1 MAVCEYCKATILK
14 DAESVRDIGKMS
26 AVLED
31 YSPIQIGTSGVYG
44 SQGFTVIGRIQLK
57 YPAGMWNEWYVMFD
71 DGRNAWL
78 GDASGQYMLTIEKQ
92 VEGELPSAV
101 LLAPSREFAIDG
113 KRYTVA
119 DVRTAQCIG
128 GQGELP
134 FRVGEG
140 WQARLADMRSGT
152 SFLTLDYSES
162 ERPIVYSGQAVTL
175 ENLKCQLLRDDEQ
188 IKESAGRY
196 RGKASPL
203 DCPSCG
209 SSVSFIPGATTHIV
223 CPSCRAQLD
232 TTGSVAE
239 VIAAGR
245 AMEQIHTTLELGAKA
260 TVSGKQYDLIGV
272 MSRRDDEGEGWT
284 EYLMYNARAGFF
296 WLVETSEGWFRA
308 DVQDNW
314 PRWSGSTA
322 SLGNINFTKLYE
334 YEAEVTYAAGAFNW
348 RVSAGDKVKVVEFES
363 DHNTLA
369 AEITGEELTWSM
381 SGPVSA
387 DQVKAWFGKSVPQG
401 VVSLDDNRG
410 LSDLAVKFLKG
421 LLVVNAIPLLLAF
434 GGTWYYMLIA
444 AAAIYFP
451 ALYLESSKGSAK

>member
-369 AEITGEELTWSM
+369 AEITNEEMTWSM

-387 DQVKAWFGKSVPQG
+387 DQ
-401 VVSLDDNRG
+401 
-410 LSDLAVKFLKG
+410 
-421 LLVVNAIPLLLAF
+421 
-434 GGTWYYMLIA
+434 
-444 AAAIYFP
+444 
-451 ALYLESSKGSAK
+451 

>member
-1 MAVCEYCKATILK
+1 
-14 DAESVRDIGKMS
+14 
-26 AVLED
+26 
-31 YSPIQIGTSGVYG
+31 
-44 SQGFTVIGRIQLK
+44 
-57 YPAGMWNEWYVMFD
+57 
-71 DGRNAWL
+71 
-78 GDASGQYMLTIEKQ
+78 MLTIEKQ

-119 DVRTAQCIG
+119 DVRTAQCVG

-245 AMEQIHTTLELGAKA
+245 AMEQMHTTLELGAKA
-260 TVSGKQYDLIGV
+260 TVSGKPYDLIGV
-272 MSRRDDEGEGWT
+272 MGRRDDEGEGWT

-322 SLGNINFTKLYE
+322 SLGNLKFTKLYE

-369 AEITGEELTWSM
+369 AEITNEEMTWSM

-401 VVSLDDNRG
+401 VVSLEDNRG

-421 LLVVNAIPLLLAF
+421 LLVVNAIPLLMAF
-434 GGTWYYMLIA
+434 GSTWYYLLIA

-451 ALYLESSKGSAK
+451 ALYLEASKGNTK